1 MIEAIRWDGRLLHLL
16 DQRRLPTE
24 ELWLRFESLEPVAR
38 AISDMVV
45 RGAPAIAITACYGL
59 VLAER
64 TGIPREDAIRRLLAS
79 RPTAVNLRW
88 AMARM
93 LGAASLEDEAVAI
106 HLDDRSQNQ
115 ALGKNGAA
123 LLDGGVLT
131 ICNTGSLA
139 TGGHGTAL
147 GMVRS
152 ALAIG
157 RPIHVYALETR
168 PYLQGGRL
176 TAWEC
181 AKDGIPCTVLV
192 DGASGAL
199 LRSGKVRQ
207 VVVGCDRVAANGDT
221 ANKVGTYSLAVLAR
235 AHHVPFYVAMPTSS
249 LDRTIATGDAIA
261 IEERSGDELAVIAG
275 TRMVP
280 QGIGLMNPAFDV
292 TPAELIDGWVTERGI
307 WTVPFP
313 R

>member
-1 MIEAIRWDGRLLHLL
+1 MIEAIRWDGRALHLL

-24 ELWLRFESLEPVAR
+24 ERWIRLEWLETVAR
-38 AISDMVV
+38 AITDMVV
-45 RGAPAIAITACYGL
+45 RGAPAIAITGCYGL
-59 VLAER
+59 VLGER
-64 TGIPREDAIRRLLAS
+64 QGVPRDEGIRRLLAS

-93 LGAASLEDEAVAI
+93 VGAASLEDEAVAI
-106 HLDDRSQNQ
+106 HLEDRSLNM
-115 ALGKNGAA
+115 ALGGNGAE

-168 PYLQGGRL
+168 PYLQGARL

-181 AKDGIPCTVLV
+181 SKDGIPCTVLA
-192 DGASGAL
+192 DAAAGLL
-199 LRSGKVRQ
+199 LRSGRVRQ
-207 VVVGCDRVAANGDT
+207 VVVGCDRVASNGDT
-221 ANKVGTYSLAVLAR
+221 ANKVGTYSLAVLAK
-235 AHHVPFYVAMPTSS
+235 AHTVPFYVAMPTPS
-249 LDRTIATGDAIA
+249 LDRAMASGGEIA
-261 IEERSGDELAVIAG
+261 IEERAADELAVIAG
-275 TRMVP
+275 TRMIAPEV
-280 QGIGLMNPAFDV
+280 QVMNPAFDV
-292 TPAELIDGWVTERGI
+292 TPAELITAWVTERGI
-307 WTVPFP
+307 WRVPFP
-313 R
+313 P